1 MKQWRNMSDRKQAAF
16 QVEEHVYEAAMSKLE
31 HGEMSQLLRDYV
43 KEIAFGEDLSRR
55 EQIKRRLEQLRD
67 TKSDIRSEITRL
79 QNQEEKVQRKI
90 SQNELRLDNV
100 NDKDAEYRGAL
111 ETISEYLQSGA
122 RVTIDNPQV
131 ARAAEIGERSIG
143 TVMGDLQELN
153 SNVPQYA
160 FEEPR
165 DGEEPN
171 WQHHSVVAP

>member
-1 MKQWRNMSDRKQAAF
+1 MSDRKQAAF

-67 TKSDIRSEITRL
+67 EKSDIRSEINRL
-79 QNQEEKVQRKI
+79 QNEEEKVQRKI

-131 ARAAEIGERSIG
+131 ARAAEIGDRSVG
-143 TVMGDLQELN
+143 TVMGDLQEMN
-153 SNVPQYA
+153 PEVPTDA
-160 FEEPR
+160 FMEAAN
-165 DGEEPN
+165 GEEPN
-171 WQHHSVVAP
+171 WRRERVVTP